1 MHEIGIAQKLVH
13 TATSSAA
20 AAGLTRVRRLGVELG
35 AASAL
40 SPEAL
45 TFAVGVVARGTPVEG
60 AELQIAE
67 VPARVRCGTCGAEA
81 EIAGFPLCCPACG
94 GFDVAITGGEE
105 LLVDAV
111 EVETV
116 VTTEEAE
123 R

>member
-1 MHEIGIAQKLVH
+1 MHELALADSVVRIACAHARGRQVVK
-13 TATSSAA
+13 
-20 AAGLTRVRRLGVELG
+20 VELTVG
-35 AASAL
+35 HLRQVVPSAL
-40 SPEAL
+40 EFSFDL
-45 TFAVGVVARGTPVEG
+45 VAQGTPVEG

-67 VPARVRCGTCGAEA
+67 VPARVRCETCGAEA

-116 VTTEEAE
+116 VTTEEA
-123 R
+123 